1 MKPVWPPRRQPQ
13 ALKLAL
19 PNPRLPLNKLR
30 ALLQDRTELAE
41 TSVQVGRKAYR
52 IFHPKAADALIDE
65 RDFDLDERLPYWA
78 AIWPSAMA
86 LTQHLSE
93 QDLSGKKVIEL
104 GCGVGLPSVVALDQG
119 AEVTATDHY
128 TIALDFTRQ
137 NAKTNTSRELE
148 TVHLDW
154 HSPDKDSLGQ
164 FDLILAADLLYEQR
178 NVPALLKLIPDLLG
192 PSGEALVSN
201 PRSRDTP
208 NFHRAMKAEGFSH
221 NTLSMTAR
229 QGERDIEVALHRFQ
243 RVS

>member
-1 MKPVWPPRRQPQ
+1 MS
-13 ALKLAL
+13 
-19 PNPRLPLNKLR
+19 LNKLR

-41 TSVQVGRKAYR
+41 TSIQVGRKAYR

-86 LTQHLSE
+86 LAQHLSE
-93 QDLSGKKVIEL
+93 RDLSGKRVLEL
-104 GCGVGLPSVVALDQG
+104 GCGVGLPSVVALDRG

-137 NAKTNTSRELE
+137 NAKTNTSRELDAI
-148 TVHLDW
+148 HLDW
-154 HSPDKDSLGQ
+154 HSPTKEDVGK

-178 NVPALLKLIPDLLG
+178 NVPALLELIPDLLG
-192 PSGEALVSN
+192 PNGEVLVSN
-201 PRSRDTP
+201 PRSRDAP
-208 NFHRAMKAEGFSH
+208 HFHGAMKAEGFSH
-221 NTLSMTAR
+221 DTLSMTAR